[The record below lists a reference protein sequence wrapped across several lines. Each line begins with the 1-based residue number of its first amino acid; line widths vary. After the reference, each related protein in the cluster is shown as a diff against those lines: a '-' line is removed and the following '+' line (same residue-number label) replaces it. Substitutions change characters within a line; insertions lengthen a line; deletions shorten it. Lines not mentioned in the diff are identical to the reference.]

1 MSTQIP
7 VKPPSGIDPKPEE
20 LSGYAGWWLLVIAV
34 CSAIALAVVYW
45 WGWQVP
51 TGSKPEQLGQMG
63 DYFGGLL
70 NPLVSTL
77 TLFVAIS
84 VWRLQKKEV
93 EETRKALEE
102 QARTAEQQRQEQ
114 RFFDLLNVYQQA
126 VSSIFVAAHKPSTN
140 GEFPVQYTG
149 KEAISQIV
157 RSDGTSELR
166 HFNEHGYGA
175 WTSAFY
181 TVQTREQLIPFWC
194 NETTASLL
202 DHYFRVVF
210 RILSEAETLLT
221 SQHFRYI
228 KLFRAQL
235 SRSELF
241 ILAYNIWLDEEG
253 KKMIPMAEKY
263 GLLKH
268 LPRGHL
274 RTTLEQELPAQ
285 VFGRT
290 RAGELAA
297 APSPADT
304 SSHA

>member
-102 QARTAEQQRQEQ
+102 QAKTAEQQRQEQ
-114 RFFDLLNVYQQA
+114 RFFDLLNVYQRT
-126 VSSIFVAAHKPSTN
+126 VDSILMIAKMPGAS
-140 GEFPVQYTG
+140 EFPVQYTG
-149 KEAISQIV
+149 KEAIAHFFRCQPGEFFGSYVPPPQYEFLPEVQYLQIQNIEKRWCSHNDSV
-157 RSDGTSELR
+157 
-166 HFNEHGYGA
+166 
-175 WTSAFY
+175 SALF
-181 TVQTREQLIPFWC
+181 
-194 NETTASLL
+194 
-202 DHYFRVVF
+202 DHYFRVIF
-210 RILSEAETLLT
+210 RILSEAKALLGN
-221 SQHFRYI
+221 QHIRYI

-235 SRSELF
+235 SRSELI
-241 ILAYNIWLDEEG
+241 ILAYNLWLDDEG
-253 KKMIPMAEKY
+253 KKMIPLAKKY

-268 LPRGHL
+268 LPHGRL

-290 RAGELAA
+290 RAAELAA
-297 APSPADT
+297 PTAHANTSPDA
-304 SSHA
+304 

>member
-77 TLFVAIS
+77 TLFVAIG

-102 QARTAEQQRQEQ
+102 QAKTAEQQRQEQ
-114 RFFDLLNVYQQA
+114 RFFDLLNVYQRT
-126 VSSIFVAAHKPSTN
+126 VDSIAYSWTERA
-140 GEFPVQYTG
+140 
-149 KEAISQIV
+149 
-157 RSDGTSELR
+157 GTSSQACEAVGKQAILKWFMHSELLR
-166 HFNEHGYGA
+166 TFAFQNVVVDKFALRKQWRDIDGDHMFN
-175 WTSAFY
+175 
-181 TVQTREQLIPFWC
+181 
-194 NETTASLL
+194 SL
-202 DHYFRVVF
+202 FRVLF
-210 RILSEAETLLT
+210 RVLSEIEPLLVD
-221 SQHFRYI
+221 QHFRFA
-228 KLFRAQL
+228 KLLRAQL
-235 SRSELF
+235 NSMELI
-241 ILAYNIWLDEEG
+241 ILAYNLWLDDEG
-253 KKMIPMAEKY
+253 KKMIPLARKY

-268 LPRGHL
+268 LPLGHL

-290 RAGELAA
+290 RAAELATTA
-297 APSPADT
+297 HADT

>member
-1 MSTQIP
+1 MSTQTP

-51 TGSKPEQLGQMG
+51 TASKPEQLGQMG

-102 QARTAEQQRQEQ
+102 QAKTAEQQRQEQ

-126 VSSIFVAAHKPSTN
+126 VSSIFVVARMPSTN
-140 GEFPVQYTG
+140 GEFPVQYAG
-149 KEAISQIV
+149 KEAIAQV
-157 RSDGTSELR
+157 MRSEGTIQLR
-166 HFNEHGYGA
+166 YFNEHGYGA
-175 WTSAFY
+175 RISASY

-194 NETTASLL
+194 NETTASLF

-210 RILSEAETLLT
+210 RILHEAETLLG
-221 SQHFRYI
+221 SQHVRYI

-235 SRSELF
+235 SRSELI
-241 ILAYNIWLDEEG
+241 ILAYNLWLDDEG
-253 KKMIPMAEKY
+253 KKMIPLAEKY

-268 LPRGHL
+268 LPNGHL
-274 RTTLEQELPAQ
+274 RTTLERELPPL

-290 RAGELAA
+290 RAAELAA
-297 APSPADT
+297 TAPA
-304 SSHA
+304 SSQSDAF

>member
-1 MSTQIP
+1 MDTTSDQTP
-7 VKPPSGIDPKPEE
+7 W
-20 LSGYAGWWLLVIAV
+20 YAGWWLLAV
-34 CSAIALAVVYW
+34 ALLSACVLTGVFW
-45 WGWQVP
+45 SGWLPSREKVD
-51 TGSKPEQLGQMG
+51 TLGQIG
-63 DYFGGLL
+63 DFFGGLL

-77 TLFVAIS
+77 TLFVAIG